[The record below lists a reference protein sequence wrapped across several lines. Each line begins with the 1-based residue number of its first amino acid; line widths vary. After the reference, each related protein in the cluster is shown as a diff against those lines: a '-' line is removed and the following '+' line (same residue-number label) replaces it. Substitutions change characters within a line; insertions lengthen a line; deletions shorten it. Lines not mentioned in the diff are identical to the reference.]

1 MEMSLPEL
9 IATALIALFYGG
21 VISVILI
28 GFWKI
33 HMAQKDIKEI
43 KKILLD
49 VQVVLEQMRR

>member
-1 MEMSLPEL
+1 MSDQGMFATVL
-9 IATALIALFYGG
+9 IGVFYGG

-33 HMAQKDIKEI
+33 HMASKDIKEI

-49 VQVVLEQMRR
+49 LQVSFEQFRR